1 MRSPLALLAAAG
13 LLTGAALAGS
23 ALAAVQ
29 ETSPVCMEAHAILAG
44 STNGDS
50 ARVWQGIG
58 AVVRKNRR
66 WQVVGEAERGTVDRV
81 AFKEWRPRWP
91 TKGGPD
97 TLYVA
102 HCGHGGTCNDVAK
115 AIAEAYPQATPQP
128 VVFCGDTSNVL
139 AEPKSVTL
147 P

>member
-1 MRSPLALLAAAG
+1 MRSPTFLLPIAAV
-13 LLTGAALAGS
+13 ALAGT
-23 ALAAVQ
+23 ALAAVT
-29 ETSPVCMEAHAILAG
+29 ETNPACSEAHAILAG
-44 STNGDS
+44 TSNGDS

-58 AVVRKNRR
+58 TVVRKNPR
-66 WQVVGEAERGTVDRV
+66 WKVVGEAERDVVERV

-115 AIAEAYPQATPQP
+115 AVAEAYPQMAAQP